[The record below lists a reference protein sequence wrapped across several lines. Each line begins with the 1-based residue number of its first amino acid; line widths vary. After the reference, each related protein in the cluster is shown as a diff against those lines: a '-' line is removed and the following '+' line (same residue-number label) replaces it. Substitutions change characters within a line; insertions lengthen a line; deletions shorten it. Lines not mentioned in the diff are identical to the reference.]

1 MLELNIIRLN
11 LCTSL
16 SYIRDDALKPFEYTP
31 EAGELLFCFA
41 ISPAQGHSIEP
52 EADHYLDALIFQ
64 GRLERQQELK
74 GEGIAAD
81 TIELPAGKYL
91 FAQTR
96 EALGQEAFIQM
107 AMEVQKEGLW
117 ERLKPK
123 NQLYLRYLF
132 EDGKAVTQVLRPFSA
147 KDPC

>member
-11 LCTSL
+11 LCAPL
-16 SYIRDDALKPFEYTP
+16 SYIRDDTLKPFEYTP
-31 EAGELLFCFA
+31 QAGELLFCFA
-41 ISPAQGHSIEP
+41 ISPAQGQSIEP
-52 EADHYLDALIFQ
+52 EADRYLEKLIFQ
-64 GRLERQQELK
+64 GRLEMQLA

-81 TIELPAGKYL
+81 TIPVELPAGKYL

-132 EDGKAVTQVLRPFSA
+132 EDGKAVTQVLRPYS
-147 KDPC
+147 